1 MQSYWRLSAYYFF
14 YFAFVGAF
22 SPYFSLYLQD
32 LRFSA
37 TDIAILMSMMQVMRI
52 AAPAL
57 WGWLADRVG
66 ARVPIVRI
74 AGFLSLLGFCG
85 FFLTQAF
92 DGMLLAMALMAFF
105 WSAAL
110 PLVES
115 VTFSHLGPQA
125 EGYGRIRVWG
135 SIGFI
140 VVVLGLGRALDTLPI
155 TTILWTSCALLAGIL
170 ICAALLQEAPNFA
183 SAQPG
188 AGLGDVLRRK
198 EVRALLAACFLMSAA
213 HGVLYVF
220 YSIFLVANGYDK
232 TTVGVMWT
240 IGVVAEI
247 LVFMLMSRV
256 QLHFSLR
263 GILLFSFA
271 AAVLRFLL
279 IGWGA
284 ESTTILVLAQVMH
297 GATFGAF
304 HSAAI
309 AVIHRWFPGRLQSRG
324 QALYG
329 SVSFGAGGMVGGL
342 VSGFVWDGFGPA
354 WAFTLGAG
362 VAGLGWLVLARGWH
376 SSLGVHCEYSG
387 RSM

>member
-1 MQSYWRLSAYYFF
+1 MLPYWRLSAYYFF

-37 TDIAILMSMMQVMRI
+37 TEIAIQMSMMQVMRI

-66 ARVPIVRI
+66 ARLPIVRM
-74 AGFLSLLGFCG
+74 AALLSLVGFCG
-85 FFLTQAF
+85 FFLTRQF
-92 DGMLLAMALMAFF
+92 GGMLLAMAIMAFF

-115 VTFSHLGPQA
+115 VTFSHLGPHA
-125 EGYGRIRVWG
+125 GRYGRIRLWG
-135 SIGFI
+135 SVGFI
-140 VVVLGLGRALDTLPI
+140 VVVLGLGRMLDTLPV
-155 TTILWTSCALLAGIL
+155 TAILWVSGALLAGIL
-170 ICAALLQEAPNFA
+170 VCALLIQDVPRTAGVEV
-183 SAQPG
+183 G
-188 AGLGDVLRRK
+188 AGLVEILRRR
-198 EVRALLAACFLMSAA
+198 EVLAFFGGCFLMSAA

-220 YSIFLVANGYDK
+220 YSVFLVAQGYDK

-247 LVFMLMSRV
+247 LVFMVMPRLQRR
-256 QLHFSLR
+256 FSLR
-263 GILLFSFA
+263 GILLFSCA
-271 AAVLRFLL
+271 TAVLRFAL

-284 ESTTILVLAQVMH
+284 ASPLVLVLAQVMH

-304 HSAAI
+304 HGAAI
-309 AVIHRWFPGRLQSRG
+309 AVVNQWFPGRLQSRG
-324 QALYG
+324 QAIYG

-342 VSGFVWDGFGPA
+342 ASGLVWDSFGA
-354 WAFTLGAG
+354 TWAFSLGSSIALVGWIAMAGGWRPG
-362 VAGLGWLVLARGWH
+362 VASEG
-376 SSLGVHCEYSG
+376 G
-387 RSM
+387 RRA